1 MGNCKMNPTVFEQ
14 IESVKKILSP
24 IVSEGEN
31 FRRRGLILRCVKFKT
46 GQVKKLSKEESM
58 IYDLLLKNKLNPK
71 TVYEWLLLENVP
83 AHIKE
88 KLVQKKIS
96 LNEARIQF
104 VKWKRL
110 SDTHAGN
117 ALMDEIKNIIR
128 RLRWKSQEGLPKTY

>member
-1 MGNCKMNPTVFEQ
+1 MGNCKTNPIVFEQ
-14 IESVKKILSP
+14 IESVKRILSSVVP
-24 IVSEGEN
+24 EGES
-31 FRRRGLILRCVKFKT
+31 FRRRGLVLQCVKFKI
-46 GQVKKLSKEESM
+46 GQIKKLDANESM
-58 IYDLLLKNKLNPK
+58 VYDLLLKNKLNPK
-71 TVYEWLLLENVP
+71 TVYIWLLLENVP
-83 AHIKE
+83 LHIKE

-96 LNEARIQF
+96 LNDARVQF